1 MNTLEPVPTGK
12 YEMRGIVVD
21 DDMCLWAADLGRT
34 PEMYGLYAEVL
45 HPDGDHLYQWLA
57 DYPTDV
63 EALAVLLALTT
74 GAMSLDELSGADE

>member
-1 MNTLEPVPTGK
+1 MTAPEPVPTGK

-34 PEMYGLYAEVL
+34 PERYGLYAEVQ
-45 HPDGDHLYQWLA
+45 HPDGERLYQWLA

-74 GAMSLDELSGADE
+74 GVLSLDELSGADE